1 MRSKGAVQPPH
12 AVMLRQRSPWQ
23 SQGLPAKDL
32 GTLSAQQRT
41 SSDHPGA
48 FFTLEWEA
56 KLASESSKPVAL
68 WSTGELRFAPKGRA
82 RTWGTGHFA
91 PLSQRTDFLSRQHTK
106 VFPIC
111 DLHKS
116 PELSLGYRVQKTIH
130 NPAAALHAHCAT
142 ECVLIS
148 ASMSE
153 TIVSSP
159 SVEAAFLRDSLTPST
174 LDPCSRHMIF
184 GSTQT
189 SFPSASLRT
198 FASWGLACTI
208 RLRTLISKAKS

>member
-1 MRSKGAVQPPH
+1 M
-12 AVMLRQRSPWQ
+12 
-23 SQGLPAKDL
+23 
-32 GTLSAQQRT
+32 SAQQRT

-116 PELSLGYRVQKTIH
+116 PELSLEYRVQKTIH
-130 NPAAALHAHCAT
+130 NPRGSLARPLRNRMRTNLSKHVGNYSVRA
-142 ECVLIS
+142 ECRSGV
-148 ASMSE
+148 
-153 TIVSSP
+153 P
-159 SVEAAFLRDSLTPST
+159 
-174 LDPCSRHMIF
+174 
-184 GSTQT
+184 
-189 SFPSASLRT
+189 
-198 FASWGLACTI
+198 
-208 RLRTLISKAKS
+208 